1 MLMFS
6 RLRIGSQ
13 RYVNE
18 CQHQGTDLAEPEA
31 SWSAIIISVQQQGD
45 P

>member
-6 RLRIGSQ
+6 RLRIGNQ
-13 RYVNE
+13 RSVNE
-18 CQHQGTDLAEPEA
+18 CQHQGTGLAEPEA
-31 SWSAIIISVQQQGD
+31 SWSAVLISVQQQGD